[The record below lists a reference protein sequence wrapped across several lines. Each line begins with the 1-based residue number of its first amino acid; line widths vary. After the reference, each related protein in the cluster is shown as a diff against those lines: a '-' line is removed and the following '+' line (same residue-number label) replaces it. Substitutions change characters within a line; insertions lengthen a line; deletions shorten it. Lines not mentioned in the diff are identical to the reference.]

1 MFADHIRRHKEET
14 NLELYN
20 PDHATKAAEIYKK
33 CLIFEEQFENVEYHI
48 KIVRQTHRDYLTKV
62 TEDRKYTG
70 DAAPQVVDPPL
81 PTEPPSA
88 TPAMDL
94 VQKMERDRTK
104 SKNDESENGS
114 EEVISE
120 QIVERR
126 KVRSKGSMRMHIKR
140 LSIRI
145 EFCN

>member
-33 CLIFEEQFENVEYHI
+33 CLMFEEQLENVEYHI
-48 KIVRQTHRDYLTKV
+48 KEVRLTLRDYLTKV
-62 TEDRKYTG
+62 AEEKKYTR
-70 DAAPQVVDPPL
+70 DALPQVVDPPP

-145 EFCN
+145 KFCN